1 MSDSRIDVLRE
12 IRLRHWARTHYVPL
26 HERKETW
33 HPIVLDEMRCRDR
46 ELEELA
52 DFQMAGSRYVPLAP
66 TDTHIVHAAH
76 EAVPDPKL
84 LQRANRSESRRAS
97 KARR

>member
-1 MSDSRIDVLRE
+1 MSDSRVDVLRE

-26 HERKETW
+26 SERKETW

-52 DFQMAGSRYVPLAP
+52 DLQMSGSRYVPLAP
-66 TDTHIVHAAH
+66 TNHHVLHPAH
-76 EAVPDPKL
+76 ETLPDPKL
-84 LQRANRSESRRAS
+84 LQRTAKSGRRKSESHR
-97 KARR
+97 